1 VDLGIS
7 ALIGVSFC
15 LDIAIVAIVR
25 AT

>member
-15 LDIAIVAIVR
+15 LDIAFVAIVR